1 MNITHLLRKWTA
13 VLLFFLFIVPFH
25 TLASEPKEVISINI
39 NINMDWNHRGSGNTR
54 TIGTFMVNV
63 TGKAR
68 LTEKKGE
75 CLKYEPV
82 GMKATGKFKQR
93 TIQEAEHFDC
103 SGQVI
108 MRMEG
113 FETVPVSA
121 DNFLI
126 ISNLG
131 HLGKVAAMQ
140 YKGNFNIEDMFDQ
153 KKNSDSD
160 NYSSMLVASFKCT
173 QRGGCGN
180 EGYFKEGIIPIALNI
195 FKELTPMGMHG
206 SYTWKSKDGLPS
218 FRIGIG
224 DFKGDRRFNP
234 NKGQGA
240 RYRVSWSFG
249 KITPIVQIWYKGKNI
264 TDSKNDVLVGEK
276 VKLEA
281 VVKPHWMS
289 GEKGKWKIDKESIL
303 EDWKA
308 SAARSEKIEAKL
320 DKKEIEFFWW
330 KKNDAAIVK
339 YKLNG
344 KDVKAQTEFNVIE
357 PNVEIIPIA
366 AKHFVYKKSDCEI
379 VPGGPPSMRIES
391 VVKLKEDK
399 PFCLQYV
406 QLVKSNNWSLKC
418 TGKNFHWYNNV
429 HEKKL
434 DTTYPYG
441 HTEGD
446 KGYEGEKCGSG
457 NVTIVM
463 QDSPNG
469 PLEQIAASLYMDE
482 QFEAYL
488 MFRPGGKEDG
498 NAWVPLKRVDWQWKA
513 KLISKVNPFDY
524 WTKNIPVPSCIKR
537 YNHDCLKAPASYNPA
552 PKQAQDYPKW
562 SAVTP
567 KNIFMKITGET
578 VIDSGDN
585 YKQVPVQWSCA
596 D

>member
-1 MNITHLLRKWTA
+1 MNITDLLRKWTT
-13 VLLFFLFIVPFH
+13 VLLFFLFFVPFY
-25 TLASEPKEVISINI
+25 TRAAEPKEVISINI

-218 FRIGIG
+218 FMIGIG

-234 NKGQGA
+234 SKGQGA
-240 RYRVSWSFG
+240 RYRVSWNFDES
-249 KITPIVQIWYKGKNI
+249 KPILQIWRKGKNI
-264 TDSKNDVLVGEK
+264 TYTNQEVKVGEK
-276 VKLEA
+276 IELECK
-281 VVKPHWMS
+281 VIPKFEGKPEYQEWFIDEGYYGKKRYIKKFDAS
-289 GEKGKWKIDKESIL
+289 KEKGEVLKLTENDLKKPKIIFYWKDAGDGTVKCKAKVKGENID
-303 EDWKA
+303 
-308 SAARSEKIEAKL
+308 
-320 DKKEIEFFWW
+320 
-330 KKNDAAIVK
+330 
-339 YKLNG
+339 
-344 KDVKAQTEFNVIE
+344 AQTEFSVRK
-357 PNVEIIPIA
+357 PDYQVKVDA
-366 AKHFVYKKSDCEI
+366 KKSSALGNI
-379 VPGGPPSMRIES
+379 NTGGTLPKGECCI
-391 VVKLKEDK
+391 DK
-399 PFCLQYV
+399 SHKGKGPIYGLQYDGIEFECESKEQEKSFQWV
-406 QLVKSNNWSLKC
+406 QLINDELYYDNSVRQDWTWNIKGL
-418 TGKNFHWYNNV
+418 G
-429 HEKKL
+429 L
-434 DTTYPYG
+434 DHCYPYEHG
-441 HTEGD
+441 KKAKDQPG
-446 KGYEGEKCGSG
+446 
-457 NVTIVM
+457 M
-463 QDSPNG
+463 
-469 PLEQIAASLYMDE
+469 
-482 QFEAYL
+482 EAPKNPENTKEEVYIFRVRKTQTSMMYL
-488 MFRPGGKEDG
+488 MYRPEGKDNE
-498 NAWVPLKRVDWQWKA
+498 WVPLCIVEWTWQGSIIYKNKWLKDV
-513 KLISKVNPFDY
+513 KLE
-524 WTKNIPVPSCIKR
+524 
-537 YNHDCLKAPASYNPA
+537 NPA
-552 PKQAQDYPKW
+552 EWKIKETSKYPEWAHNTCDSKKW
-562 SAVTP
+562 ECSTEGKKRP
-567 KNIFMKITGET
+567 W
-578 VIDSGDN
+578 
-585 YKQVPVQWSCA
+585 QQ
-596 D
+596 